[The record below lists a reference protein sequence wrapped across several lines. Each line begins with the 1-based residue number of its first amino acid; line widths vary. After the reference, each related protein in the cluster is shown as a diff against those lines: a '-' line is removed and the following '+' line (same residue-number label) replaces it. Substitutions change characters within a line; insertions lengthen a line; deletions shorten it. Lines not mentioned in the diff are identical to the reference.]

1 MTEEQIQMFE
11 DSRQS
16 NSTKRNTKW
25 GVKLFQG
32 ICLAHLKIISGNLT
46 CLKLNV
52 KKQQLTQIYLQKL
65 MIKINN
71 LKKINKKKNKTY
83 NDDVDISLKIKQMY
97 VLQI

>member
-1 MTEEQIQMFE
+1 MGSETLPRYMFG
-11 DSRQS
+11 SFKNNIR
-16 NSTKRNTKW
+16 
-25 GVKLFQG
+25 
-32 ICLAHLKIISGNLT
+32 
-46 CLKLNV
+46 KLNMSKIKC
-52 KKQQLTQIYLQKL
+52 KKTTTQIYLQKL

>member
-1 MTEEQIQMFE
+1 
-11 DSRQS
+11 
-16 NSTKRNTKW
+16 
-25 GVKLFQG
+25 
-32 ICLAHLKIISGNLT
+32 
-46 CLKLNV
+46 
-52 KKQQLTQIYLQKL
+52 

>member
-1 MTEEQIQMFE
+1 M
-11 DSRQS
+11 SRI
-16 NSTKRNTKW
+16 K
-25 GVKLFQG
+25 
-32 ICLAHLKIISGNLT
+32 C
-46 CLKLNV
+46 
-52 KKQQLTQIYLQKL
+52 KKTTTQIYLQKL

>member
-1 MTEEQIQMFE
+1 MGSETLPRYMFG
-11 DSRQS
+11 SFKNYIR
-16 NSTKRNTKW
+16 
-25 GVKLFQG
+25 
-32 ICLAHLKIISGNLT
+32 
-46 CLKLNV
+46 KLNMSKIKC
-52 KKQQLTQIYLQKL
+52 KKTTTQIYLQKL